1 ERRRPR
7 RDRDKS
13 SAGVPRRLQRGHG
26 RRDGRHDGRAAGL
39 RNGQQGHPDA
49 GRDGR
54 HRQPGEAVTVD
65 PLSSL
70 PIVPDTALP
79 ADVRTGSDKDKQTY
93 QAALGFERQLLTQ
106 LTQAMVDT
114 TQDGQDSDDSSDDD
128 SDAGFGSTDA
138 VTQTYN

>member
-1 ERRRPR
+1 M
-7 RDRDKS
+7 
-13 SAGVPRRLQRGHG
+13 
-26 RRDGRHDGRAAGL
+26 
-39 RNGQQGHPDA
+39 
-49 GRDGR
+49 
-54 HRQPGEAVTVD
+54 TVD

-128 SDAGFGSTDA
+128 GDAGFGSTDA
-138 VTQTYN
+138 VTQTYNQMLPDQLADGLIAGGGTGLAENLYRALRQEQ